1 MKFTPSD
8 GVAVTALKIL
18 DHDTND
24 GPSLLLFFQKK
35 KQTSKL
41 CGMSRASPPGLY
53 IVLPSG
59 HLTASLYP

>member
-35 KQTSKL
+35 KKNKQ
-41 CGMSRASPPGLY
+41 ANFA
-53 IVLPSG
+53 V
-59 HLTASLYP
+59 

>member
-35 KQTSKL
+35 KNKQ
-41 CGMSRASPPGLY
+41 ANFA
-53 IVLPSG
+53 V
-59 HLTASLYP
+59 